1 MIPSSSL
8 LCTICEASNIPDS
21 SFCERCRA
29 PLLLSAYLAS
39 QVPFHIRY
47 HLIEKLGEGGF
58 GAVYKASDMQR
69 GNQLVAI
76 KEVGLS
82 GLAPEAMAE
91 AIDTFHREVDVLA
104 RLEHPALPRLH
115 AHIRKQEQW
124 YLVLDFIAG
133 ETLEE
138 YQHKAPNKRLVLS
151 EVFAIGLQLCDVL
164 EYLHT
169 HQPPIVFRDLKP
181 ANIMRSPD
189 GKISLIDFGIARFF
203 KPGQSKDTIPFGSP
217 GYAAPEQY
225 GRSQTTPGADIYSL
239 GAVLHQLLTGKDPSE
254 SPLRFAR
261 LRGTLTASRA
271 DPGSLT
277 SSMVDMMMNHL
288 GSLINGML
296 EIERSKRPASVAQV
310 RQELRY
316 LAALWGEIVKDYFRP
331 RLPRAALT
339 MPAME
344 SDGLRQL
351 AKEQEKSPGMGG

>member
-1 MIPSSSL
+1 MLPSSSL
-8 LCTICEASNIPDS
+8 LCTICGTSNVLDAA
-21 SFCERCRA
+21 FCECCRA
-29 PLLLSAYLAS
+29 SLLLSAYLAS
-39 QVPFHIRY
+39 RVPFYNRY

-58 GAVYKASDMQR
+58 GAVYKASDTLR
-69 GNQLVAI
+69 GDQLVAI
-76 KEVGLS
+76 KEIGLR

-115 AHIRKQEQW
+115 DYIRKSEQW
-124 YLVLDFIAG
+124 YLVLDFIEG

-138 YQHKAPNKRLVLS
+138 YQNKAPNKHLVLS
-151 EVFAIGLQLCDVL
+151 EVFSIGLQLCDVL

-189 GKISLIDFGIARFF
+189 GKITLIDFGIARFF
-203 KPGQSKDTIPFGSP
+203 KPGQSKDTIPLGSP

-225 GRSQTTPGADIYSL
+225 GRAQTTPGADIYSL

-261 LRGTLTASRA
+261 LQGTMTASRA

-277 SSMVDMMMNHL
+277 SSMVDVMMNNL
-288 GSLINGML
+288 GLLINRML
-296 EIERSKRPASVAQV
+296 EIERNKRPASVAQIK
-310 RQELRY
+310 QELYY
-316 LAALWGEIVKDYFRP
+316 LAATWAEIVRDYLRP
-331 RLPRAALT
+331 HVPRASLP
-339 MPAME
+339 MPAMDSE
-344 SDGLRQL
+344 RGRMLP
-351 AKEQEKSPGMGG
+351 KEQEKSPGMGG

>member
-1 MIPSSSL
+1 MIPPSSL
-8 LCTICEASNIPDS
+8 LCTVCGTSNILNS
-21 SFCERCRA
+21 SFCENCRA
-29 PLLLSAYLAS
+29 PLLLSAYLAARI
-39 QVPFHIRY
+39 PFHNRY
-47 HLIEKLGEGGF
+47 QLIKKLGEGGF

-69 GNQLVAI
+69 GDQLVAI

-82 GLAPEAMAE
+82 GLAPEAIAE

-104 RLEHPALPRLH
+104 RLKHPGLPRLH
-115 AHIRKQEQW
+115 DHIRKPEQW

-133 ETLEE
+133 ETLED
-138 YQHKAPNKRLVLS
+138 YQNKAPNKRLVLS

-189 GKISLIDFGIARFF
+189 GKVTLIDFGIARFF
-203 KPGQSKDTIPFGSP
+203 KPGQHKDTIPFGSP

-239 GAVLHQLLTGKDPSE
+239 GAVLHQMLTGKDPSE

-261 LRGTLTASRA
+261 LRGTLTASSA

-277 SSMVDMMMNHL
+277 SSMVDVMMNNL
-288 GSLINGML
+288 GLLINSML
-296 EIERSKRPASVAQV
+296 EIERSKRPASVVQIK
-310 RQELRY
+310 RELGH
-316 LAALWGEIVKDYFRP
+316 LAAMWDEIVRGYFRP
-331 RLPRAALT
+331 SAPRASLALPV
-339 MPAME
+339 MG
-344 SDGLRQL
+344 SDRVRQL
-351 AKEQEKSPGMGG
+351 ANEQEKSPGMGG